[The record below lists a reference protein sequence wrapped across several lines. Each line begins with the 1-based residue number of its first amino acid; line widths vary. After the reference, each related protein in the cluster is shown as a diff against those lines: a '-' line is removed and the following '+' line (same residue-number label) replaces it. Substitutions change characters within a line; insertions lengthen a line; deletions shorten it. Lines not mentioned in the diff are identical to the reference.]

1 MIGHQQA
8 TVYHHRRAPHVWR
21 AARRAD
27 ATVCGTHEFVRAT
40 TPRENSNVT
49 FYMVTG
55 LVQLLPGLKTAG
67 L

>member
-8 TVYHHRRAPHVWR
+8 TVCHRRAPHVWH

-55 LVQLLPGLKTAG
+55 LV
-67 L
+67 